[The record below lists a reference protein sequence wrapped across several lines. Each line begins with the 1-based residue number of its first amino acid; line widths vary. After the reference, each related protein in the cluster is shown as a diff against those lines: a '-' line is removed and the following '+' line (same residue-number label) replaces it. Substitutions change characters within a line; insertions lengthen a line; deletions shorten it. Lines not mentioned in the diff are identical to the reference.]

1 MTDKRLS
8 VREKSLTSLA
18 KTCGWAAKASPV
30 GLESILSGLDI
41 ITNRDVLVGFD
52 TRDDAGVFRINK
64 DQAIVVTA
72 DFITPPLD
80 DPYIFGQIAAANSLS
95 DIYAMGGSP
104 IA

>member
-52 TRDDAGVFRINK
+52 TRDDAGVFRALDVNLIRLNLGYTRK
-64 DQAIVVTA
+64 IFNSD
-72 DFITPPLD
+72 PLANREFLLLENSIIEYPWND
-80 DPYIFGQIAAANSLS
+80 D
-95 DIYAMGGSP
+95 
-104 IA
+104 

>member
-1 MTDKRLS
+1 MAELPRL
-8 VREKSLTSLA
+8 KS
-18 KTCGWAAKASPV
+18 V

-72 DFITPPLD
+72 DFITPPPD
-80 DPYIFGQIAAANSLS
+80 DPYIFGQIAAANSSVHLCYGRIS
-95 DIYAMGGSP
+95 HDMFKPNVSSN
-104 IA
+104 